1 MWSRLLIAC
10 LAFVSVTSE
19 MEMEMEIL
27 AAEEEEIEKIDQ
39 HHSTYDSSLAA
50 GWAPAKCAA
59 CSAQRSHQGPL
70 P

>member
-19 MEMEMEIL
+19 MEIKVEIV
-27 AAEEEEIEKIDQ
+27 AAEEEIEKIDQ
-39 HHSTYDSSLAA
+39 HHSTCDSSLAA